1 MHYSTH
7 RTLTR
12 LELGQV
18 VFQRVLYLAY
28 TALCRLLVRAW
39 RQKENHKPLPH
50 YVMQDGIQTTRSMQG
65 MFGASVSESSLLIRS
80 LVNIERTVD
89 LHASNN
95 KALPIDERLQNGHKL
110 LN

>member
-1 MHYSTH
+1 MHYSIH

-39 RQKENHKPLPH
+39 QRMENISPLPD
-50 YVMQDGIQTTRSMQG
+50 YVMQDVIQTTRSMQHCLYK
-65 MFGASVSESSLLIRS
+65 SKVLIHLMLSYFTRGF
-80 LVNIERTVD
+80 ET
-89 LHASNN
+89 
-95 KALPIDERLQNGHKL
+95 PERLKETVVAEGGEATVSRKL
-110 LN
+110 K

>member
-1 MHYSTH
+1 
-7 RTLTR
+7 
-12 LELGQV
+12 
-18 VFQRVLYLAY
+18 
-28 TALCRLLVRAW
+28 
-39 RQKENHKPLPH
+39 
-50 YVMQDGIQTTRSMQG
+50 